1 MIEILKE
8 FGLNFLWSDGY
19 HWSGL
24 SVTLWLLVTSAVIGL
39 SAAIPL
45 ALIRTYGSLWLA
57 LPIQLYTLVFRGTP
71 LFVQLLIIYSG
82 LASLSLIRESS
93 SLWWFFRDG
102 MHCVILALALNTCA
116 YTIEILAGVLRTTP
130 RGEIEAALALGMTRS
145 QLFIHVLIPSML
157 RRALPAYSNE
167 VIFVLHATA
176 IAFTATVPDILKI
189 AADVNAATFKT
200 FQAYGIAA
208 LLYMLLAC
216 ALVGVF
222 RFAERRLLAYQRL
235 S

>member
-1 MIEILKE
+1 MIDIVKE
-8 FGLNFLWSDGY
+8 FGPNFLWSDGY

-24 SVTLWLLVTSAVIGL
+24 AVTFWLLATSAVTGL
-39 SAAIPL
+39 CAAVPL
-45 ALIRTYGSLWLA
+45 ALLRTYGPKWVA
-57 LPIQLYTLVFRGTP
+57 LPIQLYTLLFRGTP

-82 LASLSLIRESS
+82 LASVSVIRDSP

-102 MHCVILALALNTCA
+102 MRCTILALALNTCA

-130 RGEIEAALALGMTRS
+130 RGEIEAALALGMNRS

-208 LLYMLLAC
+208 LLYMMTAFM
-216 ALVGVF
+216 LVGSF
-222 RFAERRLLAYQRL
+222 RLAEHHLLAYQRL
-235 S
+235 R

>member
-1 MIEILKE
+1 MIDIVKA
-8 FGLNFLWSDGY
+8 FGSNFLWSDGY

-24 SVTLWLLVTSAVIGL
+24 AVTLWLLAISAITGL
-39 SAAIPL
+39 CAAVPL
-45 ALIRTYGSLWLA
+45 ALIRTYGGKWIA

-82 LASLSLIRESS
+82 LASLSFIRDSS
-93 SLWWFFRDG
+93 TLWWFFRDG
-102 MHCVILALALNTCA
+102 VHCTILALALNTCA

-145 QLFIHVLIPSML
+145 QLFIHVLIPGML

-208 LLYMLLAC
+208 LLYMLVAF
-216 ALVGVF
+216 ALVGMF
-222 RFAERRLLAYQRL
+222 RLAEHRLLAYQRL

>member
-1 MIEILKE
+1 MIDILQE
-8 FGLNFLWSDGY
+8 FGPNFLWSDGY

-24 SVTLWLLVTSAVIGL
+24 AVTLWLLVTSAAIGL
-39 SAAIPL
+39 LAAIPL
-45 ALIRTYGSLWLA
+45 ALIRTYSSPWFA
-57 LPIQLYTLVFRGTP
+57 LPVRLYTLVFRGTP

-82 LASLSLIRESS
+82 MASLSVIRESPG
-93 SLWWFFRDG
+93 LWWFFKDG

-116 YTIEILAGVLRTTP
+116 YTIEILSGVLRTTP

-145 QLFIHVLIPSML
+145 GLFIHLLIPGML

-208 LLYMLLAC
+208 LLYMLVAFT
-216 ALVGVF
+216 LVGLF
-222 RFAERRLLAYQRL
+222 RATEHRLLAYQRL
-235 S
+235 R

>member
-8 FGLNFLWSDGY
+8 FGPNFLWSDGY
-19 HWSGL
+19 RWSGL
-24 SVTLWLLVTSAVIGL
+24 SVTLWLLVTSAIIGL
-39 SAAIPL
+39 AAAIPL
-45 ALIRTYGSLWLA
+45 ALVRTYGNRWLA
-57 LPIQLYTLVFRGTP
+57 LPVQLYTLVFRGTP

-82 LASLSLIRESS
+82 LASLSLIRESP

-116 YTIEILAGVLRTTP
+116 YTVEILAGVLRTTP
-130 RGEIEAALALGMTRS
+130 RGEIEAALALGMTRR
-145 QLFIHVLIPSML
+145 QLFVLVLIPSML

-189 AADVNAATFKT
+189 AADVNAAT
-200 FQAYGIAA
+200 
-208 LLYMLLAC
+208 
-216 ALVGVF
+216 
-222 RFAERRLLAYQRL
+222 
-235 S
+235 